1 MAGIGVKLNQIYQKN
16 TITTD
21 LVGFFYSTVVTIAP
35 LLVVIINLM
44 LMQKVLHFNTV
55 SYINREIFSCTILYV
70 FIFSLLTTSPFNAV
84 LSRYM
89 SDVIF
94 EERYEDVQPCHRVG
108 LLTNLCF
115 SCLFAIPFC
124 FWEHLVGGVPIYYVF
139 TGYCCFVSL
148 VIVFYNMLYLSI
160 CKEYRLISLYFLV
173 GMVTAF
179 LLSVFLRYVCGVSIT
194 YSMLLSLTV
203 GFFLAAV
210 LEWAKIHQFFPD
222 NSEEYRRVFQ
232 YFRQYWQ
239 LILINFL
246 YTLGL
251 FIHNF
256 VFWGTDM
263 AMHLVNTFV
272 CNQPYDMATCLAMFT
287 NISASVIFIS
297 RVEMYFHKRY
307 RDYADAVFG
316 GRGID
321 IRNTR
326 QRMFR
331 QLGSELVTLVRLQFI
346 VSVVVYLLFVIFLP
360 RIGYAGMVMR
370 IYPMVAAGY
379 FVLFLMYAEIIF
391 LYYFEDLNG
400 ALFTAIG
407 FCVSTLLG
415 SLIAVHLSAI
425 FYGIGVW
432 VGAVIGF
439 TVAYIRLRWLEKHL
453 DEHMFCRGNVMKR
466 AKGIK
471 PEPKVLDPEQ
481 RTILRKA
488 RKQKKGSQSVLYA
501 GSRCS
506 GKRKAVR
513 QFTGEL
519 RDDRG
524 VKKLL
529 FVINTL
535 GCGGA
540 ERAMLDLFAVL
551 EPEKYEISL
560 LVLTGQGEL
569 RKELPS
575 YVRLLN
581 RDYQSVSVLTK
592 EGRKLLRKRVLRAGI
607 GKGLFLRRAGYL
619 LKNAWQMC
627 RCGKI
632 LPDKLCWRLLADGA
646 LRVEEEYDLAV
657 AYLEGGATYYV
668 ADHVRARKKA
678 AFVHIDYGKAGY
690 TRALDL
696 ECYRNFDR
704 IFTVSDEVR
713 EHFLEVYPE
722 YEQKVSVF
730 HNLVNRERILKLA
743 DQGTGFS
750 DGFQGY
756 RLLTIGRLTRQ
767 KRYDI
772 AIQAMALLKE
782 QCTVPVR
789 WYVLGEGDL
798 RDSLEQQIKAA
809 HLEHDFILLGVQTN
823 PYPYCKNC
831 DIYVHATGFEGKSI
845 AIQEAQTLKKPILAT
860 DCSGN
865 REQIIDGIDG
875 RLCQLSP
882 EAVSEQLLWMIRHPK
897 ECRLYGEAA
906 GKRVLYH
913 TKGLEEFLALL
924 DAPTNEREKN
934 HESFDYYTSV

>member
-16 TITTD
+16 TITTN

-160 CKEYRLISLYFLV
+160 CKEYRLISLYFLL
-173 GMVTAF
+173 GMVTSF

-346 VSVVVYLLFVIFLP
+346 IYLI
-360 RIGYAGMVMR
+360 IA
-370 IYPMVAAGY
+370 ISNVAISIPLA
-379 FVLFLMYAEIIF
+379 AKW
-391 LYYFEDLNG
+391 G
-400 ALFTAIG
+400 A
-407 FCVSTLLG
+407 
-415 SLIAVHLSAI
+415 
-425 FYGIGVW
+425 
-432 VGAVIGF
+432 VGA
-439 TVAYIRLRWLEKHL
+439 
-453 DEHMFCRGNVMKR
+453 
-466 AKGIK
+466 
-471 PEPKVLDPEQ
+471 
-481 RTILRKA
+481 
-488 RKQKKGSQSVLYA
+488 
-501 GSRCS
+501 
-506 GKRKAVR
+506 
-513 QFTGEL
+513 
-519 RDDRG
+519 
-524 VKKLL
+524 
-529 FVINTL
+529 
-535 GCGGA
+535 
-540 ERAMLDLFAVL
+540 AMGTA
-551 EPEKYEISL
+551 ISL
-560 LVLTGQGEL
+560 LVGNGLIMNIFYHKVL
-569 RKELPS
+569 RINMKYFWKEITKTWKGFVFPALLAVFIMR
-575 YVRLLN
+575 YVRIDSLVLFVF
-581 RDYQSVSVLTK
+581 SVIVF
-592 EGRKLLRKRVLRAGI
+592 A
-607 GKGLFLRRAGYL
+607 
-619 LKNAWQMC
+619 
-627 RCGKI
+627 
-632 LPDKLCWRLLADGA
+632 
-646 LRVEEEYDLAV
+646 AV
-657 AYLEGGATYYV
+657 Y
-668 ADHVRARKKA
+668 
-678 AFVHIDYGKAGY
+678 
-690 TRALDL
+690 
-696 ECYRNFDR
+696 C
-704 IFTVSDEVR
+704 
-713 EHFLEVYPE
+713 
-722 YEQKVSVF
+722 VSVF
-730 HNLVNRERILKLA
+730 LLSCNEEEKRMIL
-743 DQGTGFS
+743 S
-750 DGFQGY
+750 MV
-756 RLLTIGRLTRQ
+756 GRR
-767 KRYDI
+767 R
-772 AIQAMALLKE
+772 
-782 QCTVPVR
+782 
-789 WYVLGEGDL
+789 
-798 RDSLEQQIKAA
+798 S
-809 HLEHDFILLGVQTN
+809 
-823 PYPYCKNC
+823 
-831 DIYVHATGFEGKSI
+831 
-845 AIQEAQTLKKPILAT
+845 
-860 DCSGN
+860 
-865 REQIIDGIDG
+865 
-875 RLCQLSP
+875 
-882 EAVSEQLLWMIRHPK
+882 
-897 ECRLYGEAA
+897 
-906 GKRVLYH
+906 
-913 TKGLEEFLALL
+913 
-924 DAPTNEREKN
+924 
-934 HESFDYYTSV
+934 